1 LHQSAPDRIMMN
13 THDLQVSVRN
23 TFVHAHEPEEEDE
36 KAHELARSRS
46 EPSISSSSMNSHS
59 GDSDI
64 GVPLRRPERPDQS
77 CPSANPRAAITH
89 GETSDS
95 GNSSSSGFYDHVA
108 GQEQRHK
115 DETRTAARQEHGRG
129 SGAAAIP
136 SFSEDGPVWSVGA
149 ELHHIC
155 QCRPCAW
162 YWRPGK
168 GCLQGAS
175 CQFCHMCD
183 RGEVKSRRKDR
194 DAKLKAETRLAREE
208 VVAISAVRKD
218 SAAHHKWVGSDQWV
232 GSASAISSGSHT
244 GHRRMPQPNTAGQR
258 TKISL

>member
-108 GQEQRHK
+108 GQEQRQSHLFP
-115 DETRTAARQEHGRG
+115 RMGQ
-129 SGAAAIP
+129 SGLSVP
-136 SFSEDGPVWSVGA
+136 SC
-149 ELHHIC
+149 I
-155 QCRPCAW
+155 
-162 YWRPGK
+162 
-168 GCLQGAS
+168 
-175 CQFCHMCD
+175 
-183 RGEVKSRRKDR
+183 
-194 DAKLKAETRLAREE
+194 T
-208 VVAISAVRKD
+208 
-218 SAAHHKWVGSDQWV
+218 
-232 GSASAISSGSHT
+232 SASADLAHGIGAPARDACKAPVASSATCVIGE
-244 GHRRMPQPNTAGQR
+244 R
-258 TKISL
+258 